1 MAQSISPL
9 TRFAPL
15 TRLFAAPML
24 RRVATLPLLA
34 LAVTLSSCG
43 SGSDGSRPLVSPDK
57 PVITTAEVRPVNTIA
72 NGDYDGIIKAQH
84 TVEVNSRAEGVLRSR
99 LFVEGADIKR
109 GQPLFQIDPT
119 VYQARVNK
127 AKASVTKAEA
137 NALKAKRDLDRITP
151 LYQANAASQ
160 LDLDNATAAYEN
172 ANADLQMA
180 RADLQMAQV
189 ELSDTRIKAPITG
202 FISRSNV
209 DEGAYVSPGSGAL
222 ATMVNVDSV
231 YVEFAL
237 TTEQYARSRAH
248 GLCFDANC
256 TNPAHERHYV
266 ISVTNTDGEPY
277 PFKGHVD
284 FAAHR
289 AETDRVVI
297 RAKVP
302 NMPHVLLPGSHTRVR
317 VEAASARDVIAVP
330 VESVVHQGTSY
341 YVYLADGSRYRLQP
355 VTPGPMLGDSIIIE
369 SGLKS
374 GDVVAVIGVTTL
386 VTDGLTPMASTS
398 VTADASSR

>member
-1 MAQSISPL
+1 MAQDISPVKPQGL
-9 TRFAPL
+9 
-15 TRLFAAPML
+15 
-24 RRVATLPLLA
+24 LPIVGALLGA
-34 LAVTLSSCG
+34 LLVCASCSRGGSVT
-43 SGSDGSRPLVSPDK
+43 SPVK
-57 PVITTAEVRPVNTIA
+57 PRIITAEVRPVNTIA

-99 LFVEGADIKR
+99 LFVEGAHVTK

-127 AKASVTKAEA
+127 AKARVTKAEA
-137 NALKAKRDLDRITP
+137 NALKARRDLDRITP
-151 LYQANAASQ
+151 LYKANAASQ

-172 ANADLQMA
+172 ASADLQMA
-180 RADLQMAQV
+180 RADLELAQV
-189 ELSDTRIKAPITG
+189 ELADTRIKAPITG
-202 FISRSNV
+202 FISRSST
-209 DEGAYVSPGSGAL
+209 DEGAYVTPGSGAL

-256 TNPAHERHYV
+256 TNPAHERDYV
-266 ISVTNTDGEPY
+266 ISVTNTDGQPY
-277 PFKGHVD
+277 PYKGRVD

-302 NMPHVLLPGSHTRVR
+302 NLPHVLLPGSHTRVR
-317 VEAASARDVIAVP
+317 VEAASARDVIAIP
-330 VESVVHQGTSY
+330 VEAVVHDGPRH
-341 YVYLADGSRYRLQP
+341 YVYLADGTDYELQP
-355 VTPGPMLGDSIIIE
+355 VNPGPLVGDSIIIE
-369 SGLKS
+369 SGVKS
-374 GDVVAVIGVTTL
+374 GDRVVVSGVGTL
-386 VTDGLTPMASTS
+386 VTDGLSPITSLPAS
-398 VTADASSR
+398 ADVPSE